1 MGLIHQLKALRKR
14 LTSLRQKEFCPQ
26 TIFRY
31 ELQYQLFSG
40 SPACQPTL
48 QILDLPACTT
58 VLANSLKSISL
69 SLSYMRTCNIM
80 CCIYMRETS
89 LRGCVSPE
97 PTAPYPWVSV
107 HCRWML
113 WHTWALLLC
122 EPNNY
127 VHALVAL
134 SLHIYGMGIW
144 IVLTPWAGFKGCMRQ
159 HVWKCFV
166 SHKSQWKH

>member
-80 CCIYMRETS
+80 CCIYMRETHFLDVF
-89 LRGCVSPE
+89 LRRRLLPIPGCLFTAAECSDTPE
-97 PTAPYPWVSV
+97 LY
-107 HCRWML
+107 
-113 WHTWALLLC
+113 
-122 EPNNY
+122 Y
-127 VHALVAL
+127 
-134 SLHIYGMGIW
+134 
-144 IVLTPWAGFKGCMRQ
+144 
-159 HVWKCFV
+159 FV
-166 SHKSQWKH
+166 SQITMYMPLWPSAYTSMGWEYE